1 MNSNGDTPVNLSLEL
16 AVVYLT
22 VVART
27 VRQLDKAHFPGSTDL
42 FLKALERSMEAEI
55 RLSRPDEV
63 AQSQLSE
70 LQKVSFRLVRMIPP
84 DEDL

>member
-1 MNSNGDTPVNLSLEL
+1 
-16 AVVYLT
+16 
-22 VVART
+22 
-27 VRQLDKAHFPGSTDL
+27 
-42 FLKALERSMEAEI
+42 MEAEI

-70 LQKVSFRLVRMIPP
+70 LQKVLVRLVRMIPP